1 MEVHPEIPV
10 FLKEVG
16 HHLLVSAENIVCKVA
31 LTKLHRSS
39 LTVRVEEGFQIG
51 SHRECYKVD

>member
-31 LTKLHRSS
+31 LTKLHGSS
-39 LTVRVEEGFQIG
+39 LNVRVEEGFQIG
-51 SHRECYKVD
+51 SHRECHKVD